1 MYVPKPGDLFS
12 FVHTERASKSA
23 VDSVEKFSLY
33 LSNIKPKLVLHEE
46 LTLFNTRG

>member
-12 FVHTERASKSA
+12 FVHTERGSKSA